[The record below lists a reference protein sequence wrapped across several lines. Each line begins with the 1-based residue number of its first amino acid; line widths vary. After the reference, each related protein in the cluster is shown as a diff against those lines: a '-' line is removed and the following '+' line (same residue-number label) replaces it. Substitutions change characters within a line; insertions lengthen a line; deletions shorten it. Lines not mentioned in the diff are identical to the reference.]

1 MKYTLGVDFG
11 GSSAKGTLLCETG
24 SLAAVATTE
33 YPMFFPKEGWTE
45 QDPDKLYE
53 VFCTV
58 TKKVLMTSGVNSD
71 DIAALAISSASM
83 TGVYLDDADNVIR
96 RSILWNDIRGA
107 AFSNEFKKTKLDFI
121 WKMTTNPPTPS
132 RTLNHILWIKNN
144 EPENYNRIR
153 KIMFVKDYI
162 RYRLTGDFITDY
174 IDAMGSHFMDV
185 PNNCWSEE
193 LCGLAGISVNM
204 LPEILKPTDIIAPIT
219 EKAAQESGLSRKT
232 KVIAG
237 TTDTC
242 MEVYANGAI
251 KIGDMTV
258 KLATAGR
265 ICSITDHPIP
275 HMDMTNYQ
283 YVVPGL
289 WYPGTVMR
297 FCAASYRWY
306 RDVLG
311 EKEIEDG
318 KKIGKDP
325 YALLDEAAEKIPPG
339 SDNLFF
345 HPYLQGDLHNVAWR
359 ASFTGLRALHTKG
372 HFTRALLE
380 GVSYGMREHFEII
393 RGLGLKVDKPT
404 LIGGGAK
411 GLIWRQI
418 MADMFGIEML
428 IKENSDSSLGSA
440 MLAGVAV
447 GIFTSFE
454 DSVAKCV
461 RVTASVKPNPEAAKI
476 YDKGFLVYREIIKV
490 LDPIYAKMNQ
500 SQN

>member
-1 MKYTLGVDFG
+1 
-11 GSSAKGTLLCETG
+11 
-24 SLAAVATTE
+24 
-33 YPMFFPKEGWTE
+33 
-45 QDPDKLYE
+45 
-53 VFCTV
+53 
-58 TKKVLMTSGVNSD
+58 
-71 DIAALAISSASM
+71 
-83 TGVYLDDADNVIR
+83 
-96 RSILWNDIRGA
+96 
-107 AFSNEFKKTKLDFI
+107 
-121 WKMTTNPPTPS
+121 
-132 RTLNHILWIKNN
+132 
-144 EPENYNRIR
+144 
-153 KIMFVKDYI
+153 
-162 RYRLTGDFITDY
+162 
-174 IDAMGSHFMDV
+174 
-185 PNNCWSEE
+185 
-193 LCGLAGISVNM
+193 
-204 LPEILKPTDIIAPIT
+204 
-219 EKAAQESGLSRKT
+219 
-232 KVIAG
+232 
-237 TTDTC
+237 
-242 MEVYANGAI
+242 
-251 KIGDMTV
+251 
-258 KLATAGR
+258 
-265 ICSITDHPIP
+265 
-275 HMDMTNYQ
+275 
-283 YVVPGL
+283 
-289 WYPGTVMR
+289 MR